1 MSLTVGN
8 PDSEVR
14 SSIGYTMWH
23 CTILLHLT
31 SRSGF
36 ATGPRAQQLYRLE
49 NLYLLGHP
57 LAAAVLVNLIKV
69 DCVE

>member
-1 MSLTVGN
+1 MSLTVGS

-23 CTILLHLT
+23 YTIPLHMT
-31 SRSGF
+31 SISGF
-36 ATGPRAQQLYRLE
+36 ATGPRAQQIYQLE
-49 NLYLLGHP
+49 NLYLLGHS
-57 LAAAVLVNLIKV
+57 LAAAVLRDLIKV